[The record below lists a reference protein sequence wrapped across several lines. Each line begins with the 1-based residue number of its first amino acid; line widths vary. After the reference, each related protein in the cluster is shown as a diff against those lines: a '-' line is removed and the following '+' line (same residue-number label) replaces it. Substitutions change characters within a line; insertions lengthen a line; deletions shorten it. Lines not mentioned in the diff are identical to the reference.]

1 MISDWLDKY
10 GDPQIEKKVMERLE
24 KITKELIINEAYKN
38 YIEETNK
45 WSDSGPHNI
54 SLDELKMIGTM
65 TGAISNARIRQY
77 TDEEFINKCKTDT
90 EFSEKWGLKIEEREL
105 SDDERQKWVIENI
118 DWVRNSDDP
127 KHEANKYLYRG
138 QPLIYGDTVP
148 TRLITITYNNETL
161 ESYE

>member
-105 SDDERQKWVIENI
+105 SDEERRILWNKKVDPSENACEYVDGLSI
-118 DWVRNSDDP
+118 DDAHDIFNQDNVST
-127 KHEANKYLYRG
+127 K
-138 QPLIYGDTVP
+138 
-148 TRLITITYNNETL
+148 LITLTYKDTIL